1 MGERG
6 TLFLTKECQLVNME
20 EMKELENCQYMLN
33 ISGYKF
39 DEEQE
44 FYIVSKYLSTY
55 YLLI

>member
-1 MGERG
+1 
-6 TLFLTKECQLVNME
+6 ME